1 MGSIQKCAKMS
12 DRTFHIMMYPW
23 FATGHLTSFLHISNK
38 LAERGH
44 RVSFLLPTKTQAKLE
59 PFNLHKNL
67 ISFIPIIV
75 PHVDGLPPGSET
87 TSDVPFP
94 LHSLIMTAID
104 LTAPSIQSF
113 LRDLKPHFSIHHCTI
128 SPATVGYLLSPER
141 KINEKPLTKADFKAP
156 PPSSIKL
163 FPHEVQQVTS
173 ATLKQFGRDIS
184 FIERLMIS
192 FSDSDA
198 ITFKSCKEMEG
209 PYCDYVER
217 QFKKPVILARPV
229 VVVPEPPIVALEE
242 KWAKW
247 LDSFKPKTVIFCAFG
262 SECILKKDQFQEL
275 VLGFE
280 LTGMPFLAALKP
292 PMGTETIEF
301 ALPEGVKM
309 VLLPNVGDQIL
320 NARLM
325 GRDFKVGVEVEKGEE
340 DGLFTREGV
349 CKAVWAVMD
358 EGSLVVKEVRDNH
371 AKWREFLLSDGL
383 ENSYID
389 SYVQKLRSLLK

>member
-23 FATGHLTSFLHISNK
+23 FATGHLTPFLHISNK

-44 RVSFLLPTKTQAKLE
+44 RVSFLLPTKIQAKLE

-75 PHVDGLPPGSET
+75 PHRVPYVDGLPPGSET

-113 LRDLKPHFSIHHCTI
+113 LRDLKPHFVFHDFTHWLPPLARRQGIN
-128 SPATVGYLLSPER
+128 PER

-184 FIERLMIS
+184 FIECLMIS

-229 VVVPEPPIVALEE
+229 VVVPEPPIVASEE
-242 KWAKW
+242 KWVKW
-247 LDSFKPKTVIFCAFG
+247 LDRFKPKTVIFCAFG

-280 LTGMPFLAALKP
+280 LTERVKGR
-292 PMGTETIEF
+292 
-301 ALPEGVKM
+301 GV
-309 VLLPNVGDQIL
+309 VHGDWVQQQLILRHSSVGC
-320 NARLM
+320 
-325 GRDFKVGVEVEKGEE
+325 FVTHC
-340 DGLFTREGV
+340 GL
-349 CKAVWAVMD
+349 
-358 EGSLVVKEVRDNH
+358 GSLSEAMVE
-371 AKWREFLLSDGL
+371 LTSLSKKLQNIL
-383 ENSYID
+383 E
-389 SYVQKLRSLLK
+389 